1 MISMDDIYMI
11 YISYNI
17 TVQRFRVSMTLFV
30 LRNAYF
36 IQERPIQLIKSDSKS
51 VYQSD
56 L

>member
-1 MISMDDIYMI
+1 M

-17 TVQRFRVSMTLFV
+17 TVQRFRVSMTLFF

-36 IQERPIQLIKSDSKS
+36 IQERPIKFIKTDSKS